1 MLRMK
6 RRRTRA
12 STCVAMLGT
21 LGVACWAMADP
32 APSAGAA
39 QPPAST
45 TQAAPAKPAQPALPA
60 DDGGC
65 GAKGAEGK
73 VVPGTPA
80 GAAPVASGDVPP
92 AQGPPPVWGC
102 EAATVTLPPVW
113 TGASMTA
120 TWVIKN
126 GGTGD
131 LVIKLKG
138 G

>member
-1 MLRMK
+1 MISME
-6 RRRTRA
+6 RRCTRA
-12 STCVAMLGT
+12 SACGAVLCA
-21 LGVACWAMADP
+21 LGVACWALADP
-32 APSAGAA
+32 APGEGAPP
-39 QPPAST
+39 PPAPT
-45 TQAAPAKPAQPALPA
+45 TQAAPAKPVQPALPA

-73 VVPGTPA
+73 VVPATPA
-80 GAAPVASGDVPP
+80 ASGDVPP
-92 AQGPPPVWGC
+92 AQGPPPAWTC

-120 TWVIKN
+120 TWVVKN